1 VGVGASRCVTT
12 ETCRRSRWTI
22 FGRPRIVRTND
33 PPVPVRRIRAR
44 RGDPSSPDILRL
56 LVDNHARFLGF
67 LERPVGSRPGAY
79 DNPGSLA
86 YDRAV
91 NDVLLLLDKSIVALG
106 ATYLPDIVFGGD
118 RQPTRP

>member
-1 VGVGASRCVTT
+1 MSKQHACCTPEPAAEITAGLTP
-12 ETCRRSRWTI
+12 EL
-22 FGRPRIVRTND
+22 VR
-33 PPVPVRRIRAR
+33 V
-44 RGDPSSPDILRL
+44 